1 MNLHKYYTRLPS
13 PIKDMVRLG
22 LHFVGRYRRK
32 TFSQEGEDILLAR
45 FLENKKTGFYV
56 DVGAHHPSSCSNTYY
71 FYRKGWRGI
80 NIDAMPDSM
89 RLFNLIRP
97 RDINLEIAISDKK
110 EVLEFHS
117 FNNPLFNSA
126 DRELVEARR
135 AEFNEAP
142 GKHNV
147 FQVQADT
154 LESILEKNLP
164 SGISIDFLSIDVEG
178 LDLKVL
184 KSNDWSRFRPKYILV
199 EILGQSMNSLPGTET
214 YRFLSGIG
222 YEPVSK
228 LVHTVVF
235 MENNPHGV
243 AYR

>member
-1 MNLHKYYTRLPS
+1 MNLRKCYARFPTPVKNL
-13 PIKDMVRLG
+13 VRFGMHL
-22 LHFVGRYRRK
+22 VGRYRRK

-45 FLENKKTGFYV
+45 LFEDRKSGFYV

-80 NIDAMPDSM
+80 NIDAMPGSM
-89 RLFNLIRP
+89 RLFKLIRP
-97 RDINLEIAISDKK
+97 KDINLEIAISDRQ

-126 DRELVEARR
+126 DKELAQARR
-135 AEFNEAP
+135 TEFGEAP

-154 LESILEKNLP
+154 LGAILEQYLP
-164 SGISIDFLSIDVEG
+164 PGMPIDFLSVDVEG

-184 KSNDWSRFRPKYILV
+184 KSNDWSRFRPKYVLV
-199 EILGQSMNSLPGTET
+199 EILGQSIPSMLTTET
-214 YRFLSGIG
+214 CRFMESVG
-222 YEPVSK
+222 YYPISK

-235 MENNPHGV
+235 MESDPTGI
-243 AYR
+243 AYS